1 MIKKLFYLVS
11 ALLTFL
17 IIILI
22 CRVVSLENEN
32 KELNSHLKY
41 LTKENKELMRTADI
55 LGAEALRLIIKLE
68 EQEKDVSLI
77 IK

>member
-1 MIKKLFYLVS
+1 
-11 ALLTFL
+11 
-17 IIILI
+17 
-22 CRVVSLENEN
+22 VVSLENEN

-41 LTKENKELMRTADI
+41 LKKENKELMRIADI